1 MSSLDKTR
9 SEKAPTICAVIVT
22 WMPDIDRL
30 QKVLFGLTRQVDAV
44 VVIDNGSPTT
54 LFKALSRRDYGFP
67 LEFERFSNNKGL
79 AAGQNRGIAWA
90 DERNFS
96 HVILLD
102 QDSIPFPCMVADL
115 LNAERELIHSGAQV
129 GAVGPLCMDQRTG
142 RSLPFCQIT
151 PLGTVTKIY
160 GSKNVAG
167 APCCRAD
174 FLISSGSLLRLCV
187 ISRVGAMDEAL
198 FIDSID
204 IEWSYRAA
212 SFGYLCFGVFSAR
225 LDHRLG
231 DTVVSFFKGRFQW
244 PVHGG
249 SRLKSMMRNRV
260 VLYKRPY
267 IPRRW
272 KRADFPRLV
281 GKFLLFSLF
290 VPPRWEHC
298 KSMWRGLLAGFH
310 GEVLKRD

>member
-1 MSSLDKTR
+1 MR
-9 SEKAPTICAVIVT
+9 SEKAPKICAVIVT

-30 QKVLFGLTRQVDAV
+30 QKVLFGLMHQVDAV
-44 VVIDNGSPTT
+44 IVIDNGSPAT
-54 LFKALSRRDYGFP
+54 LFKELICRDYGFP

-90 DERNFS
+90 DERGFS

-102 QDSIPFPCMVADL
+102 QDSIPFSGMVANL
-115 LNAERELIHSGAQV
+115 LNTERELISSGAQV

-142 RSLPFCQIT
+142 QSLPFCQIT
-151 PLGTVTKIY
+151 PLGAVTKIY
-160 GSKNVAG
+160 GPQSVAG

-204 IEWSYRAA
+204 IEWCYRAA

-231 DTVVSFFKGRFQW
+231 DAVVSFFKGRLQW
-244 PVHGG
+244 PVHGSG
-249 SRLKSMMRNRV
+249 RLKSMMRNRV
-260 VLYKRPY
+260 LLYKRSY
-267 IPRRW
+267 IPWRW
-272 KRADFPRLV
+272 KRADFPRLA

-290 VPPRWEHC
+290 VPPRWENC
-298 KSMWRGLLAGFH
+298 KSMWRGLLAGFR
-310 GEVLKRD
+310 GEVLRRD